1 MSKFVQEDFDGCEW
15 LTITGAVRYS
25 GLGRSLIYELIQENL
40 LVSSTVKR
48 PGRTRGRRLVQR
60 ASLDRLIEEG
70 IGGKSDD
77 NTGKLRARLLGDQAA
92 DLRDPS

>member
-1 MSKFVQEDFDGCEW
+1 MSKTYFDNTKLPAWFPVAE
-15 LTITGAVRYS
+15 AARDS
-25 GLGRSLIYELIQENL
+25 GLSRALIYEHIADGA

-70 IGGKSDD
+70 IGGKSAD
-77 NTGKLRARLLGDQAA
+77 NTGKNSR
-92 DLRDPS
+92 P

>member
-1 MSKFVQEDFDGCEW
+1 MSTTAFDNTKW
-15 LTITGAVRYS
+15 PAWFAVAEAARYS
-25 GLGRSLIYELIQENL
+25 GLSRALIYEHIADGS

-70 IGGKSDD
+70 IGAKSAD
-77 NTGKLRARLLGDQAA
+77 NTGRNSRPQ
-92 DLRDPS
+92 

>member
-1 MSKFVQEDFDGCEW
+1 MSERDHTRTFPPAWFPV
-15 LTITGAVRYS
+15 AAAARYS
-25 GLGRSLIYELIQENL
+25 GLSRALIYEHISDGA

-70 IGGKSDD
+70 IGGKSAD
-77 NTGKLRARLLGDQAA
+77 NTGRNSGPL
-92 DLRDPS
+92 